1 MAGKVS
7 AFDLQQKSEG
17 IGFLMEKV
25 QGTSAK
31 TNKPYH
37 LAKFGYMGTS
47 ITYFIPQ
54 EDKFNQLQE
63 GQIYKI
69 SGTLSERSD
78 GGGLQLDNAR
88 FEKLDATL

>member
-1 MAGKVS
+1 MAGKIG
-7 AFDLQQKSEG
+7 ALELQQKSEG
-17 IGFLMEKV
+17 IGFLMEKIS
-25 QGTSAK
+25 GTSTK

-47 ITYFIPQ
+47 ITFFIAQ

-69 SGTLSERSD
+69 SGVISERSD
-78 GGGLQLDNAR
+78 GGLQLDQPK